1 MTCRGYDVKA
11 VKVGKP
17 VKTLAATIL
26 DNHQRRAFIKSYAR
40 VEESNARM
48 RSSRG
53 RSDKSE

>member
-26 DNHQRRAFIKSYAR
+26 DNNQRRAFIKSYAR

>member
-26 DNHQRRAFIKSYAR
+26 DHHQRRAFIKSYAR

-48 RSSRG
+48 KTRG
-53 RSDKSE
+53 NRDKQ